1 MIPKI
6 IWLWWEQGW
15 NNAPFICSYT
25 VKSFTQ
31 LNPEFKI
38 NLVSRDNINDF
49 IDAEYNWLFNCEG
62 AAFRADIIR
71 LLLLQKYGGIYSDAA
86 TFCCINILTFINEI
100 NFDEFWGFDIK
111 SFNQKND
118 KRTLSSWFYISLPNT
133 YIINTFT
140 NAFLKSAKE
149 NPIKHHYFLHH
160 HILTD
165 LIENDTKFKEW
176 YNKLTKISSFQNRIH
191 SKFLAYPST
200 TVLKEEKWF
209 HPIDIVSLIRNKR
222 FKILKLRHKSI
233 ESKKNLLKNET
244 LFRLITDTYLN
255 I

>member
-25 VKSFTQ
+25 VKSFTL

-49 IDAEYNWLFNCEG
+49 IDTEYNWLFNCKG

-71 LLLLQKYGGIYSDAA
+71 LLLLQKYGGVYADAA

-100 NFDEFWGFDIK
+100 NFDKFWGFDIK
-111 SFNQKND
+111 SFNKQND
-118 KRTLSSWFYISLPNT
+118 KRTLGSWFYISLPNT

-140 NAFLKSAKE
+140 NAFLKNAKE
-149 NPIKHHYFLHH
+149 NPIKHQYYLHH
-160 HILTD
+160 HTLTD

-176 YNKLTKISSFQNRIH
+176 YNKLTKISMFQNRIH
-191 SKFLAYPST
+191 AKFLSYPST
-200 TVLKEEKWF
+200 TVLQEKKWF
-209 HPIDIVSLIRNKR
+209 HPNGSKFNRWDETR
-222 FKILKLRHKSI
+222 LKLLSFKRIPK
-233 ESKKNLLKNET
+233 
-244 LFRLITDTYLN
+244 
-255 I
+255 

>member
-25 VKSFTQ
+25 VQSFTL

-100 NFDEFWGFDIK
+100 NFDKFWGFDIK
-111 SFNQKND
+111 SYNQIND
-118 KRTLSSWFYISLPNT
+118 KRTLASWFYISLPNT

-140 NAFLKSAKE
+140 NAFLKNAKE
-149 NPIKHHYFLHH
+149 NPIKHHYYLHH

-176 YNKLTKISSFQNRIH
+176 YNKLTKISAFQNRIRANIL
-191 SKFLAYPST
+191 SYPST

-209 HPIDIVSLIRNKR
+209 HPNDIVFFIKNKR
-222 FKILKLRHKSI
+222 FKIIKLRHKGI
-233 ESKKNLLKNET
+233 ESQQNLLKNGT
-244 LFRLITDTYLN
+244 FFRLITDTYLN